1 MSRRQRTNSVFW
13 LAAGL
18 GAGLAVGWLT
28 APRRGDWLRNQM
40 RQKLEHWRRVGRRRL
55 THINRDLENRVRG
68 KAAEV
73 REAWDGHDHYVDAN
87 TLVDQV
93 HSQIG
98 REFAPELEHVNLNGV
113 GHTIYLHGHVADDAT
128 RDRLVRAIA
137 AVEGVEEVRDDTL
150 RVGPI
155 EPSSLAEGEIET
167 PAKPRRRRV
176 NPEASA

>member
-1 MSRRQRTNSVFW
+1 MSRRGQQRTNSLFW

-40 RQKLEHWRRVGRRRL
+40 RQKVEHWRRLGRRRL
-55 THINRDLENRVRG
+55 SHMNREVENRVRG
-68 KAAEV
+68 AVAEV
-73 REAWDGHDHYVDAN
+73 REAWGGHDHYVDAN

-98 REFAPELEHVNLNGV
+98 REFAAELEHINLNAV
-113 GHTIYLHGHVADDAT
+113 GHTVYLHGHVTDDEV
-128 RDRLVRAIA
+128 RERLVRAIE
-137 AVEGVEEVRDDTL
+137 AVEGVESVRTDNL
-150 RVGPI
+150 RIGPQS
-155 EPSSLAEGEIET
+155 EQGTDA
-167 PAKPRRRRV
+167 PAKSRRRRT